1 VLADGSYRATI
12 RAAGTALPADNV
24 FEFHFLRGD
33 ANGDGRVNLRDF
45 NILASNFGQSP
56 RDFTQGDFNYDGR
69 VNLQDF
75 NLLAGRFGQT
85 NAASPSSDVPEPW
98 AGAIVTV
105 LVPLLCARRRK
116 RV

>member
-1 VLADGSYRATI
+1 MLADGSYRATI

-69 VNLQDF
+69 VNLADF
-75 NLLAGRFGQT
+75 NLLAARFGT
-85 NAASPSSDVPEPW
+85 ALGPATE
-98 AGAIVTV
+98 AGDELAELRDELT
-105 LVPLLCARRRK
+105 
-116 RV
+116 